1 MLIFY
6 TWWWLVIKGSSSR
19 WHRAWERVAI
29 DVGDA
34 DVIDLEGSVL
44 PVIDGDGGG
53 ETGNRGW
60 GVGEDVDGQGLSCRG
75 FHVGVGA
82 LETNGIGG
90 SGAII
95 KARVRQQVQ
104 FFCWNRILNYE
115 TIKLCKTNNI
125 FKKNYRDAMN
135 LKTRLALWTKIT
147 DTCFF
152 YIYTKKEIF

>member
-1 MLIFY
+1 MLIHY

-19 WHRAWERVAI
+19 WYRAWERVAI

-53 ETGNRGW
+53 ETWNRGW
-60 GVGEDVDGQGLSCRG
+60 GVGEDVDGQCLSRRG
-75 FHVGVGA
+75 FPVGVGA
-82 LETNGIGG
+82 LETNGVGG

-104 FFCWNRILNYE
+104 FFCWNRRLNYE
-115 TIKLCKTNNI
+115 TIKPCKTNKI
-125 FKKNYRDAMN
+125 KKKTNRDAMN
-135 LKTRLALWTKIT
+135 LKTRLALWTKIP
-147 DTCFF
+147 DTYFF
-152 YIYTKKEIF
+152 IYTQK